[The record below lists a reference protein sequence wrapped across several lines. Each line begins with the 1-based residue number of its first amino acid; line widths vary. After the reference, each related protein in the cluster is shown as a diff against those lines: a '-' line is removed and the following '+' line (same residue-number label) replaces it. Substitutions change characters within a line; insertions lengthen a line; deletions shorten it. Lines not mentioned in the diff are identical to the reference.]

1 MFKKFT
7 LSLASVAVLSLLAA
21 CSSNQSQT
29 QTQASTSPSQVSS
42 TSSAVSSSSE
52 VVASSESSAQP
63 ALTANIDGTYKGTD
77 EGDSITLTITGNTGT
92 WTSVERDGEQEIKPV
107 TVDAANQRLTVG
119 DDFKFYSLNGNQL
132 TLEDDDRDPMDTIV
146 LTK

>member
-21 CSSNQSQT
+21 CSGNQSQT
-29 QTQASTSPSQVSS
+29 QTQQSASS
-42 TSSAVSSSSE
+42 TQTSASSSATSSSE
-52 VVASSESSAQP
+52 AMTSSEMTPQATN
-63 ALTANIDGTYKGTD
+63 LDGTYKGTD
-77 EGDSITLTITGNTGT
+77 EGDSITLTITGNSGT
-92 WTSVERDGEQEIKPV
+92 WTSQELDGEQEMKPV

-119 DDFKFYSLNGNQL
+119 DDIKFYSLNGNQL

>member
-7 LSLASVAVLSLLAA
+7 LSLATVAVLSLLAA

-29 QTQASTSPSQVSS
+29 QTQQSASS
-42 TSSAVSSSSE
+42 TQTSASSSTTSSSE
-52 VVASSESSAQP
+52 AMTSSEMTPQP
-63 ALTANIDGTYKGTD
+63 TNLDGTYKGTD

-92 WTSVERDGEQEIKPV
+92 WTSVERDGEQEMKPV

-119 DDFKFYSLNGNQL
+119 DDIKFYSLNGNQL